1 LAKGGTTLAD
11 RIDSGYNPTD
21 FDAMREDRFWQAAE
35 IGFGGLLK
43 EILAR
48 NVIPSVNE
56 PEGEMRGQEQSS
68 SSLFGYVDI
77 EGQVP
82 ATHPLWL
89 SREIPGATTRIPQ
102 STNDTGPCG
111 PRGRRR
117 WARS

>member
-1 LAKGGTTLAD
+1 MEGCPERRRWSQPTSTRLYQHCPPGDSHVSLAAASGGHPVRSSVRPLTKGGTTLAN

-56 PEGEMRGQEQSS
+56 PEGEMR
-68 SSLFGYVDI
+68 
-77 EGQVP
+77 
-82 ATHPLWL
+82 
-89 SREIPGATTRIPQ
+89 
-102 STNDTGPCG
+102 
-111 PRGRRR
+111 
-117 WARS
+117 